1 MFRLTR
7 KITKKT
13 LSKLTSNLNK
23 IPKYQF
29 SSISTDKSDL
39 REVLNNEIT
48 YETEEVGQSENEF
61 LEKFMSETDWEYKSS
76 LDCTKLELTKTV
88 DNQKVTVVFS
98 AKSPDYQPEEG
109 EEKNPSEE
117 EQQEQN
123 YTDFMVI
130 VDNQNKSQI
139 VFELLSVDG
148 EISVNNVFP
157 TTEGESFLMN
167 KTLSY
172 TTTQYTGP
180 LFETLDENLQD
191 KVMGYLNSLG
201 VNEDLSVFIETASQE
216 HESQLYKKW
225 LEDFRDFLN

>member
-1 MFRLTR
+1 MFRLT
-7 KITKKT
+7 TKLTQKT
-13 LSKLTSNLNK
+13 LTKLTKSLK
-23 IPKYQF
+23 KLPKYNF
-29 SSISTDKSDL
+29 SSLSTDKSEL
-39 REVLNNEIT
+39 REVLNNEIL
-48 YETEEVGQSENEF
+48 YENEEVSQTKNEY
-61 LEKFMSETDWEYKSS
+61 LEKFTSETDWEFKSS
-76 LDCTKLELTKTV
+76 SESTKMELTRII

-98 AKSPDYQPEEG
+98 AKSPDFQPEDN

-123 YTDFMVI
+123 YIDFMVV
-130 VDNQNKSQI
+130 VDNQNNSQI
-139 VFELLSVDG
+139 IFELLSVDG

-157 TTEGESFLMN
+157 TTEGENFLHN

-201 VNEDLSVFIETASQE
+201 INEDLSVFIETASEE
-216 HESQLYKKW
+216 HEGVLYKKW